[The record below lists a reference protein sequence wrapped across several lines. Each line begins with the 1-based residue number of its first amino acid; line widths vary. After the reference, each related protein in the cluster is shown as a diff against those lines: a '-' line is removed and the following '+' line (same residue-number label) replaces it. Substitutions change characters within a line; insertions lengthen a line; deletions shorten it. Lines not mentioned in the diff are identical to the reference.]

1 MFEMTKLLDQYDN
14 NHDGQINESD
24 CPYPYGT
31 ESAKSW
37 WKTVME
43 PIAKAGATNAM
54 KAKYGAKLNGA
65 FEGKALV
72 PGPGEDQGDFDY
84 LVAKLQVTR
93 GLSEESA
100 TRISIFC
107 ISVALFFHNKI
118 SSLNLLL
125 TIFE

>member
-1 MFEMTKLLDQYDN
+1 MDYSKLLDQYDI
-14 NHDGQINESD
+14 NHDGQLNELD

-37 WKTVME
+37 WKIVME
-43 PIAKAGATNAM
+43 PAVKAGATSAM

-72 PGPGEDQGDFDY
+72 SGPGKDQGDFSY

-100 TRISIFC
+100 TRIAASIK
-107 ISVALFFHNKI
+107 NK
-118 SSLNLLL
+118 LYG
-125 TIFE
+125 